1 MQESTRPTNKKVK
14 RGGQYC
20 VAGLPNGESCTNSSL
35 TPGISM
41 HRFPSKNLDLRRQ
54 WIRFVR
60 RHRANFN
67 HQAYSIGPYLCS
79 DHFERS
85 CYEKPFALELP
96 GFDSSKTKRTLKKD
110 AIPTVFDTRGQSQA
124 FSESSSKVARNRRT
138 VSIKYTFELYL
149 CTVSMKMTLI
159 ILRFKVFV
167 IFSIKFFN
175 KLYISFLKFT
185 ISSILVVERNQTART
200 HKQK

>member
-1 MQESTRPTNKKVK
+1 MQESTRPTNKTGK
-14 RGGQYC
+14 RGGQYF

-41 HRFPSKNLDLRRQ
+41 HCFQSKNLDLRRQ
-54 WIRFVR
+54 GIRFVR

-110 AIPTVFDTRGQSQA
+110 AIPTVFDTRGRSQA

-138 VSIKYTFELYL
+138 VSIKYTVELY
-149 CTVSMKMTLI
+149 TVSMKMTLI

-175 KLYISFLKFT
+175 KTIYKFL
-185 ISSILVVERNQTART
+185 
-200 HKQK
+200 

>member
-1 MQESTRPTNKKVK
+1 
-14 RGGQYC
+14 
-20 VAGLPNGESCTNSSL
+20 
-35 TPGISM
+35 M

-60 RHRANFN
+60 RHHANFN

-110 AIPTVFDTRGQSQA
+110 GIPTVFNTRGQSQA

-138 VSIKYTFELYL
+138 LLRGIKQHEHANRNE
-149 CTVSMKMTLI
+149 CASGQ
-159 ILRFKVFV
+159 
-167 IFSIKFFN
+167 FN
-175 KLYISFLKFT
+175 EEIEEVEVGENAFT
-185 ISSILVVERNQTART
+185 IGDSFTIGEQHNDSEEHVDVVPLQCQVHLTGAPVHTCPTCITPQPEEVQGNIRT
-200 HKQK
+200 HTAIQVAMMCKK